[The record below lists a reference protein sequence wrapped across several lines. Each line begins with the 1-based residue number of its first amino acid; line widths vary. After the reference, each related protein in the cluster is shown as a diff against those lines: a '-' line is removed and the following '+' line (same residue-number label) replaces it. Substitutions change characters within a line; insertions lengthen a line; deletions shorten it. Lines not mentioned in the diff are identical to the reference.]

1 MFSKLPPWVEIGCF
15 SLTVIA
21 GMVNV
26 VGLIGFEHQAISH
39 LTGISSFLGM
49 ELVRG
54 RLGSSWHLVLIIIS
68 FFLGA
73 VLSGLI
79 VKDEHLRLGHRY
91 SVALIVETLFLSFA
105 ALLLNMDLIVGQ
117 LFAAAACGLQNAM
130 VSTYSGAV
138 LRTTHVTGIFTDLGI
153 MFGNLLCGKAIDRR
167 KVKLYLILIVGF
179 VLASILGTIL
189 FTQLQFNALYIP
201 ALSTFSLAI
210 VYWRYL
216 VKTQRK

>member
-1 MFSKLPPWVEIGCF
+1 
-15 SLTVIA
+15 
-21 GMVNV
+21 
-26 VGLIGFEHQAISH
+26 
-39 LTGISSFLGM
+39 
-49 ELVRG
+49 
-54 RLGSSWHLVLIIIS
+54 
-68 FFLGA
+68 
-73 VLSGLI
+73 
-79 VKDEHLRLGHRY
+79 
-91 SVALIVETLFLSFA
+91 
-105 ALLLNMDLIVGQ
+105 
-117 LFAAAACGLQNAM
+117 M

-179 VLASILGTIL
+179 VLGSILGTIL